1 MVYGVLNDPWISR
14 FLIWFYYSIKDIIQ
28 KFLQTMRSIIAN
40 YPVKSTPKQYV
51 EKIFEI
57 KNFVV

>member
-1 MVYGVLNDPWISR
+1 MSLELVAFWSG
-14 FLIWFYYSIKDIIQ
+14 FIIQ
-28 KFLQTMRSIIAN
+28 SRILFKKFLQTMRSIIAN
-40 YPVKSTPKQYV
+40 YPVKSTPTQYV